1 MSKNSCRYFFFNTAD
16 ELNNFVINEFQ
27 DDGTKIYAIIP
38 VQNLQKMQRCNKGVP
53 IDGCQKSQIISLF
66 PDGTFQ
72 LRRRLCNCSSCLMG
86 QFNECLLEIG
96 EDVNIGIFDFDDIE
110 EEVNELD
117 ETDNA
122 VLGDSFGFA
131 EAGNYIALYSS
142 NSFELFYL
150 FYVTMKEVAIE
161 SKTDIYGHIVQ
172 EGECYLEGYY
182 LEKVRETNQR
192 VFYKKLKKSAY
203 VHPQAMFCPNVSL
216 NEELMCMEKIDYVT
230 LSHFMFN

>member
-1 MSKNSCRYFFFNTAD
+1 
-16 ELNNFVINEFQ
+16 
-27 DDGTKIYAIIP
+27 
-38 VQNLQKMQRCNKGVP
+38 
-53 IDGCQKSQIISLF
+53 
-66 PDGTFQ
+66 
-72 LRRRLCNCSSCLMG
+72 MG
-86 QFNECLLEIG
+86 QFDECLLEIG
-96 EDVNIGIFDFDDIE
+96 EDVNIGIFDFDDIQ

-122 VLGDSFGFA
+122 VLGDSFGF
-131 EAGNYIALYSS
+131 AGNYIALYSS

-192 VFYKKLKKSAY
+192 VFYKKLQKSAY

-216 NEELMCMEKIDYVT
+216 NEELMCIEKIDYVY
-230 LSHFMFN
+230 